1 MKIAISGPMCSGK
14 STIAKLIKK
23 FNNEYE
29 IYSFGNEIKNI
40 AYELFDMKEKN
51 RSLLINIANKM
62 KDIDKDVW
70 AKHILRKTKN
80 NHNCIID
87 DLRFQ
92 NELELLIKD
101 DWHFIV
107 LNMDINERKQRIK
120 NEYPTNYQDHFNNM
134 NDISETGNL
143 SFPPRKTLH
152 INASQNLN
160 EIYKNIEYFIKK
172 DI

>member
-40 AYELFDMKEKN
+40 AYELFNMKEKN
-51 RSLLINIANKM
+51 RSLLIKIANQM
-62 KDIDKDVW
+62 KEIDKDVW
-70 AKHILRKTKN
+70 AKYVLKQTN
-80 NHNCIID
+80 NHNNCIID

-92 NELELLIKD
+92 NELDLLEND
-101 DWHFIV
+101 DWYFIV
-107 LNMDINERKQRIK
+107 LNMNIDERKKRIK
-120 NEYPTNYQDHFNNM
+120 SEYPDNYQDHFNNM
-134 NDISETGNL
+134 NDISESGNL
-143 SFPPRKTLH
+143 SFPPRRTIH
-152 INASQNLN
+152 IDSSQNLN

-172 DI
+172 DL

>member
-14 STIAKLIKK
+14 STIAQLIKK

-29 IYSFGNEIKNI
+29 IYSFGSKIKNI
-40 AYELFDMKEKN
+40 AYELFGMKEKN

-80 NHNCIID
+80 NNNCIID

-92 NELELLIKD
+92 NELDLLVKD
-101 DWHFIV
+101 DWYFIV
-107 LNMDINERKQRIK
+107 LNMDIMLDGFRR
-120 NEYPTNYQDHFNNM
+120 F
-134 NDISETGNL
+134 L
-143 SFPPRKTLH
+143 
-152 INASQNLN
+152 
-160 EIYKNIEYFIKK
+160 
-172 DI
+172 